1 MYTQPNALPFISG
14 HFFQL
19 ALSSFCDPFF
29 RTLSHQYPSIFSFLI
44 CASQTIHGPWTQS
57 GGLQP
62 TFSKQIRQDRTYQS
76 GSHTVNVKKKKGK
89 EWLSSETYFSSVYV
103 LIGLRWKLNFLLWVR
118 VTVFS
123 PLLKVADSNAPAFC
137 WANSASMRFLGRSA
151 MNNSSG
157 RWAHDENHPGPS
169 QCVRVLD
176 TVWSNALSL
185 QFSRVRGWI

>member
-1 MYTQPNALPFISG
+1 MPSLLYPATSSSWP
-14 HFFQL
+14 HL
-19 ALSSFCDPFF
+19 ASVTLSSVLCPIS
-29 RTLSHQYPSIFSFLI
+29 TSSIFSFPI
-44 CASQTIHGPWTQS
+44 RASQTIHGPWTQS

-76 GSHTVNVKKKKGK
+76 RSHIVNVKKKGK

-103 LIGLRWKLNFLLWVR
+103 FIGLRWKLNFLLWIR

-123 PLLKVADSNAPAFC
+123 PLLEVADSNAPAFC
-137 WANSASMRFLGRSA
+137 WANSVTMGFLGRSA
-151 MNNSSG
+151 MNNGSG

-185 QFSRVRGWI
+185 QFSRLRGWI